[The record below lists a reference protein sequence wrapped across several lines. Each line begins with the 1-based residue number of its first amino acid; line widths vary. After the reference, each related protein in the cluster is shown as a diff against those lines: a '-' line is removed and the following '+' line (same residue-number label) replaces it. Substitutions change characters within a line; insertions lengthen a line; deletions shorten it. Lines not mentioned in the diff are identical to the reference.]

1 MKKRMKTLL
10 AVFILTALCLLTFT
24 LPINAATLYVATT
37 GTNTSPYETW
47 TKAATSIQTAVDAA
61 SNGDVIYVGSSGT
74 EHGTGIYNEYVVVN
88 KQLTIQS
95 ESGYATTTVYTSD
108 PVKDVFYVASAT
120 PSTTTIYYVTIDGF
134 TVYGA
139 TSSHNGIYLE
149 NAKDC
154 VIQNNRCGYDA
165 SHYNSYGIYLFNC
178 SRNYIYNNICNND
191 GSSTAFGIYLEDSDR
206 NTISN
211 NECKYNYQAG
221 LSSYNSDSNMNTIS
235 NNTISNNDLRGITLS
250 GSLGNFIL
258 NNTIHNNG
266 TGISFHLSA
275 NYNRI
280 YLNSFNNT
288 TNVNSSS
295 TNYWRPGANTAVALS
310 YFYSSANNKTYMGNY
325 WDDYTASTSVDG
337 IGTNPAYSPG
347 SDGNNDDRPLI
358 SDINNYDLLVWYL
371 NDDGNMYKDLPNKKP
386 FSKII
391 SSSSSTIWIAD
402 EAAQVDL
409 TFPSGIW
416 RGQICIVDINGNN
429 PASGHSFTLE
439 IGYSTNGTDFTAG
452 PSATLTANGTTKVFE
467 YVTSSAAVSV
477 DTGKY
482 LALRITNNNATNYYA
497 WTGGAWSYTSSPG
510 NGDPNY
516 SLPVELSVFTAQVIN
531 NTPTIYWST
540 QSETDNLGWYV
551 YRNNTNNFITSEKVS
566 GLIDGYGTTTEP
578 HSYIYEDYIEDAFPG
593 DTYWYW
599 LESIDYGGMIHH
611 FDKTVQ
617 LTILP
622 GNEPGQNEPETQEQF
637 GLFQNNPN
645 PFNPKTKE
653 ATEISFNLKEQAYVE
668 INIYNIKGEL
678 VKTIYNGF
686 NTADEAVWD
695 GKDEN
700 GNLQATGIYLYELKV
715 NNKMYSTKK
724 IILIK

>member
-1 MKKRMKTLL
+1 MKTLL

-24 LPINAATLYVATT
+24 LPINAATLYVATN

-61 SNGDVIYVGSSGT
+61 SNGDVIYVGSSDG
-74 EHGTGIYNEYVVVN
+74 HGTGLYNENVDVN

-95 ESGYATTTVYTSD
+95 ESGYSTTTVIASTPTD
-108 PVKDVFYVASAT
+108 PVFNIASDT
-120 PSTTTIYYVTIDGF
+120 PSTVTMYNVTIDGF
-134 TVYGA
+134 TIYGA
-139 TSSHNGIYLE
+139 TSSDAGVYL
-149 NAKDC
+149 NNCKDC
-154 VIQNNRCGYDA
+154 VVKNNRCGYDA

-266 TGISFHLSA
+266 TGISFHSSA
-275 NYNRI
+275 NNNRI
-280 YLNSFNNT
+280 YLNSFNNA
-288 TNVNSSS
+288 TNVNSTS

-325 WDDYTASTSVDG
+325 WDDYTALTSVDG

-416 RGQICIVDINGNN
+416 RGQVCIVDINGNAPTN
-429 PASGHSFTLE
+429 THTFTLE
-439 IGYSTNGTDFTAG
+439 IGSSTNGTDFTAG
-452 PSATLTANGTTKVFE
+452 PSATLTANGSTKVFE

-477 DTGKY
+477 NTGHF
-482 LALRITNNNATNYYA
+482 LALRITNNSGTDYYA

-540 QSETDNLGWYV
+540 QSETDNLGWYI
-551 YRNNTNNFITSEKVS
+551 YRNTKADFTTASRIS
-566 GLIDGYGTTTEP
+566 GLIPGHGTTSQP
-578 HSYIYEDYIEDAFPG
+578 QDYIYEDIDELVVEQ
-593 DTYWYW
+593 TYNYW
-599 LESIDYGGMIHH
+599 LESIDLGGSINH
-611 FDKTVQ
+611 FDRMVSI
-617 LTILP
+617 TI
-622 GNEPGQNEPETQEQF
+622 PEHNDPNQHITPPQIYDLRAE
-637 GLFQNNPN
+637 PN
-645 PFNPKTKE
+645 PFTESTNFNFMLQKT
-653 ATEISFNLKEQAYVE
+653 AIVEISV
-668 INIYNIKGEL
+668 YNIKGEL
-678 VKTIYNGF
+678 VKSYPAQHV
-686 NTADEAVWD
+686 TADETISLSWD
-695 GKDEN
+695 GKGDN
-700 GNLQATGIYLYELKV
+700 GKTLPVGIYLYRLQV
-715 NNKMYSTKK
+715 NGRTEQTKR
-724 IILIK
+724 IILMR